1 MRPFLLKSALMLLLA
16 AFAVFYIEGC
26 STAEQTTGKIAYQQ
40 GDFQKAEKEFELE
53 TKQNPNNEE
62 AWFYLA
68 MSRIELNK
76 IGPAEDAMK
85 QYRKLKKDDSFHSD
99 IVKMWGEK
107 YDKGYRAVEN
117 AKQSASDTALQ
128 FKLFREAIDDF
139 KAALILLPDSDF
151 VQKNI
156 DVINS
161 RMATIK
167 VKPLIDAG
175 ADLIQNNMFEESIG
189 YFKQAENMGL
199 EKDNPV
205 YDVINYNMG
214 LAYVKWGEEIREKNK
229 DTNPNDTT
237 YKEKFRA
244 SLPYLLKLKDSK
256 DSGNKLSAYKLL
268 VPTYAFLGMTDEASE
283 ALKIRDQLQK
293 EQDENK

>member
-1 MRPFLLKSALMLLLA
+1 MRPFLLKSALVFLFGT
-16 AFAVFYIEGC
+16 FAVFYIEGC
-26 STAEQTTGKIAYQQ
+26 SSAEQTTGKIAYAQ
-40 GDFQKAEKEFELE
+40 GDFAKAEKEFELE
-53 TKQNPNNEE
+53 TKQNPNNVD

-68 MSRIELNK
+68 LSRFELNK
-76 IGPAEDAMK
+76 IDAAADAMNHF
-85 QYRKLKKDDSFHSD
+85 RKLKKDDSYQSD
-99 IVKMWGEK
+99 IVRIWGEK

-139 KAALILLPDSDF
+139 KAALILLPDSEF

-156 DVINS
+156 DVINK
-161 RMATIK
+161 RIATIK

-175 ADLIQNNMFEESIG
+175 ADLIKNNKYEESIG

-199 EKDNPV
+199 EKDNAV

-214 LAYVKWGEEIREKNK
+214 LAYLKWGEDIREKNK
-229 DTNPNDTT
+229 DTNPDDQS
-237 YKEKFRA
+237 YKEKYKA
-244 SLPYLLKLKDSK
+244 ALPYLEALTTSK
-256 DSGNKLSAYKLL
+256 DKSMELSSWELL
-268 VPTYAFLGMTDEASE
+268 VQVYGNLNMTEKALDAIKKRDE
-283 ALKIRDQLQK
+283 LKK

>member
-1 MRPFLLKSALMLLLA
+1 MRPFLLKSALVLLLGT
-16 AFAVFYIEGC
+16 FAVFYIEGC
-26 STAEQTTGKIAYQQ
+26 SSAEQTTGKIAYAQ
-40 GDFQKAEKEFELE
+40 GDFEKAEKEFDLE
-53 TKQNPNNEE
+53 TKQNPNNVE

-68 MSRIELNK
+68 MSRFELNK
-76 IGPAEDAMK
+76 LELAADAMK
-85 QYRKLKKDDSFHSD
+85 QYRKLKKDDSYHSD

-107 YDKGYRAVEN
+107 YDKGYRAVEK

-156 DVINS
+156 DVINN
-161 RMATIK
+161 RIATIK
-167 VKPLIDAG
+167 VKPMIDKG
-175 ADLIQNNMFEESIG
+175 ADLIQNEKYDEAIVFL
-189 YFKQAENMGL
+189 KQAENMGL
-199 EKDNPV
+199 EKDNAV
-205 YDVINYNMG
+205 YDIINYNMG

-244 SLPYLLKLKDSK
+244 SLPYLIELKDSK

-268 VPTYAFLGMTDEASE
+268 VPAYAFLGMTDEASE